1 MESPPE
7 VLESVQ
13 AHDAIPHPR
22 GEPSLV
28 THASV
33 HCSHSGG
40 GGGGGDDQSLTE
52 SAINYS
58 KLSPS
63 LSLSFSSLLY
73 RRACARTNFL
83 SKAKLFPAS
92 VETESDGVNL

>member
-33 HCSHSGG
+33 HCSHSDGG
-40 GGGGGDDQSLTE
+40 GGGGDDDQSLTE

-63 LSLSFSSLLY
+63 LSSLLY